1 MHHTLAWSN
10 TTVSNTTEV
19 DLTPVTDA
27 VVPVTAANHF
37 LPQRDVPLVYIGAC
51 SANLQRARFS
61 QPSIAVVTTPFIRP
75 INQALTFGIPQRFW
89 DLSEQPLTLKGL
101 EEITLFVTQT
111 GGAAQQVVAAAG
123 LMWQN
128 IPAPP
133 GNIWTLRGTATTT
146 AVINVWTQITMT
158 WFNALPT
165 GTFAVVGMEAFSASM
180 IAARLILENQVP
192 RPGTLGIQSL
202 TNFANQIFRA
212 SSYSDLGVW
221 GQFHNYNMPLV
232 EVLCTAADVSY
243 EIYLD
248 VQRLS

>member
-1 MHHTLAWSN
+1 MHHTVAWSN
-10 TTVSNTTEV
+10 TAVSNTTEV
-19 DLTPVTDA
+19 DLTPVVDA

-37 LPQRDVPLVYIGAC
+37 LPQRDIPIVYIAAA

-61 QPSIAVVTTPFIRP
+61 TPTLALVTTPFIRP
-75 INQALTFGIPQRFW
+75 INQALNFGVPQRLW

-101 EEITLFVTQT
+101 EEITMLVTQT
-111 GGAAQQVVAAAG
+111 GGAAQQVVAVAG
-123 LMWQN
+123 LMWQS

-133 GNIWTLRGTATTT
+133 GNIWTLRGTSSSTAT
-146 AVINVWTQITMT
+146 INVWTQITVT

-165 GTFAVVGMEAFSASM
+165 GTFAVVGMEAFSTTNIAS
-180 IAARLILENQVP
+180 RLILENQVP
-192 RPGTLGIQSL
+192 RPGVLGITAL
-202 TNFANQIFRA
+202 TNFPNQIFRG

-232 EVLCTAADVSY
+232 EVLCTAADNSF

>member
-10 TTVSNTTEV
+10 TAVSNTAEV

-37 LPQRDVPLVYIGAC
+37 LPQRDIPIVYVGAA

-61 QPSIAVVTTPFIRP
+61 TPTLALVTTPFIRP
-75 INQALTFGIPQRFW
+75 INQALTFGVPQRFW

-101 EEITLFVTQT
+101 EEITMLVTQT
-111 GGAAQQVVAAAG
+111 GGAAQQVVAVAG
-123 LMWQN
+123 LMWQA

-133 GNIWTLRGTATTT
+133 GNIWTLRGTSTSTAT
-146 AVINVWTQITMT
+146 INVWTQITMT

-165 GTFAVVGMEAFSASM
+165 GLFAVVGMEAASTSM

-192 RPGTLGIQSL
+192 RPGVLGVQGL
-202 TNFANQIFRA
+202 TNFANQIFRG
-212 SSYSDLGVW
+212 SSYSDLGIW
-221 GQFHNYNMPLV
+221 GQFHNYNMPLC
-232 EVLCTAADVSY
+232 EVLCTAADNSFEV
-243 EIYLD
+243 YLD
-248 VQRLS
+248 VQRLQ